1 MCIHTLRINCHK
13 SQLCSQTYGAPY
25 VSHTHVC
32 KADEYSLNIQTH
44 VVRSNIREAIH
55 ATSNRNNS
63 APDAAPN
70 HSYALVQANLG
81 KADISAPDAA
91 PNHSYALVQANLG
104 KADISAPDAAPNH
117 SYALDQANLGKA
129 DNSAPDAAPD
139 HSSANKA
146 DDRALYTNMWSSSNG
161 RNLELYLP

>member
-13 SQLCSQTYGAPY
+13 SQLCSQTYVAPY

-32 KADEYSLNIQTH
+32 KADEHSLNIQTH
-44 VVRSNIREAIH
+44 VVRSNNREAIH

-70 HSYALVQANLG
+70 HSYALDQANLG
-81 KADISAPDAA
+81 KADNSAPDAE
-91 PNHSYALVQANLG
+91 
-104 KADISAPDAAPNH
+104 PDH

-161 RNLELYLP
+161 RNMELCLP

>member
-13 SQLCSQTYGAPY
+13 SQLCSQTYVAPY

-32 KADEYSLNIQTH
+32 KADEHSPNIQTH
-44 VVRSNIREAIH
+44 VVRSNNREAIH
-55 ATSNRNNS
+55 ATSNRNN
-63 APDAAPN
+63 
-70 HSYALVQANLG
+70 
-81 KADISAPDAA
+81 
-91 PNHSYALVQANLG
+91 
-104 KADISAPDAAPNH
+104 SAPDAAPNH

-161 RNLELYLP
+161 RNMELYLP

>member
-13 SQLCSQTYGAPY
+13 SQLCSQTYGASY

-32 KADEYSLNIQTH
+32 KADEHSLNIQTH
-44 VVRSNIREAIH
+44 VVRPNNREAIH
-55 ATSNRNNS
+55 ATSNRDNS

-91 PNHSYALVQANLG
+91 PNHS
-104 KADISAPDAAPNH
+104 
-117 SYALDQANLGKA
+117 
-129 DNSAPDAAPD
+129 
-139 HSSANKA
+139 SANKA

-161 RNLELYLP
+161 RNMELCLP

>member
-13 SQLCSQTYGAPY
+13 SQLCSQTYVAPY

-32 KADEYSLNIQTH
+32 KADEHSLNIQTH
-44 VVRSNIREAIH
+44 VVRSNNREAIH
-55 ATSNRNNS
+55 ATSNRNN
-63 APDAAPN
+63 
-70 HSYALVQANLG
+70 
-81 KADISAPDAA
+81 
-91 PNHSYALVQANLG
+91 
-104 KADISAPDAAPNH
+104 SAPDAAPNH

-161 RNLELYLP
+161 RNMELYLP

>member
-13 SQLCSQTYGAPY
+13 SQLCSQTYVAPY

-32 KADEYSLNIQTH
+32 KADEHSLNIQTH
-44 VVRSNIREAIH
+44 
-55 ATSNRNNS
+55 S

-70 HSYALVQANLG
+70 H
-81 KADISAPDAA
+81 P
-91 PNHSYALVQANLG
+91 
-104 KADISAPDAAPNH
+104 
-117 SYALDQANLGKA
+117 YALDQAKLGKT

-161 RNLELYLP
+161 RKMELYLP